1 MSVAVTKGVKVEAK
15 PQYLEDRS
23 NPERNYYFFAY
34 HIQITN
40 EGSETVQLIS
50 RHWII
55 TNGEGH
61 VEEVKGPGVIG
72 EQPTLEPG
80 ESFEY
85 SSFCP
90 LNTPTGTMHGTYQM
104 TTEDGDEFDVE
115 IAPFTLAREEITYH

>member
-34 HIQITN
+34 HIRITN

-50 RHWII
+50 RHWVI

-72 EQPTLEPG
+72 EQPSLEPG